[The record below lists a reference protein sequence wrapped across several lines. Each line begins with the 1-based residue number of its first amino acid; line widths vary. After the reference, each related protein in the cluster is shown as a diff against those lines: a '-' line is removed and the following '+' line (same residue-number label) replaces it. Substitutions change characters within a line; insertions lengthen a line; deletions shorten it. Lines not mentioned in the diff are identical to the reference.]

1 MNCTFRLLTS
11 NKFDMMLCLP
21 IHKCVN
27 LFYTFVYH
35 SNLLK
40 IILQGVIIIITYLE
54 SFKSLYHKAFY
65 KFVLSVLSLPI
76 FLYAVIKF
84 FFSAKRKN
92 FYANNSEIS
101 EIEQALH
108 QKYKYLS
115 QQKSSTQI
123 HKEALKIFKAQ
134 SSNTSSKNIEQ
145 AHFSTYFEN
154 VLFHKFIMIKVILAL
169 PMFILLTFYLQP
181 LVRYIFERIV
191 MAVIVIIG
199 VIVSVFTI
207 LYFSPLDAAYSILGQ
222 NATKAQIHQFNVLH
236 HLNEPYFIQL
246 WDTIKGVFTFDL
258 GTTYK
263 GNEVVTKAVGERI
276 PITIIVAVLALMV
289 ALIIAIPIGIIS
301 AMKRNSWL
309 DITLMII
316 ALIGLSIPSFWQG
329 LLFILAFSL
338 KLDILPPSYMPEH
351 PISLILPVLVIGTSY
366 VLTAYAKG
374 LSTTQVV
381 IKHILKNAI
390 IPIVTLVGLLVAE
403 LLGGSAVTEQVFNIN
418 GIGRYIVQK
427 QLIPDIPAVMGGVVY
442 ISIVISL
449 ANLIID
455 IFYALIDP
463 KLRSEIN
470 ERK

>member
-1 MNCTFRLLTS
+1 
-11 NKFDMMLCLP
+11 MLCLP

-84 FFSAKRKN
+84 FFSAKEK
-92 FYANNSEIS
+92 
-101 EIEQALH
+101 
-108 QKYKYLS
+108 KYKYLS

-154 VLFHKFIMIKVILAL
+154 LLFHKFIMIKVILAL
-169 PMFILLTFYLQP
+169 PMFILLTIYLQP

-246 WDTIKGVFTFDL
+246 WDTIKC
-258 GTTYK
+258 
-263 GNEVVTKAVGERI
+263 
-276 PITIIVAVLALMV
+276 
-289 ALIIAIPIGIIS
+289 
-301 AMKRNSWL
+301 
-309 DITLMII
+309 
-316 ALIGLSIPSFWQG
+316 
-329 LLFILAFSL
+329 
-338 KLDILPPSYMPEH
+338 
-351 PISLILPVLVIGTSY
+351 
-366 VLTAYAKG
+366 
-374 LSTTQVV
+374 
-381 IKHILKNAI
+381 
-390 IPIVTLVGLLVAE
+390 
-403 LLGGSAVTEQVFNIN
+403 
-418 GIGRYIVQK
+418 
-427 QLIPDIPAVMGGVVY
+427 
-442 ISIVISL
+442 
-449 ANLIID
+449 
-455 IFYALIDP
+455 FYL
-463 KLRSEIN
+463 
-470 ERK
+470 

>member
-1 MNCTFRLLTS
+1 
-11 NKFDMMLCLP
+11 MLCLP

-76 FLYAVIKF
+76 FLYAVINF

-108 QKYKYLS
+108 HKYKYLS

-134 SSNTSSKNIEQ
+134 SSNTNSKNIEQ

-154 VLFHKFIMIKVILAL
+154 VLFHKFVIIKVILAL
-169 PMFILLTFYLQP
+169 PMFILLTIYLQP

-276 PITIIVAVLALMV
+276 PITIIVAVLALIV

-301 AMKRNSWL
+301 AMKRNS
-309 DITLMII
+309 
-316 ALIGLSIPSFWQG
+316 
-329 LLFILAFSL
+329 
-338 KLDILPPSYMPEH
+338 
-351 PISLILPVLVIGTSY
+351 
-366 VLTAYAKG
+366 
-374 LSTTQVV
+374 
-381 IKHILKNAI
+381 
-390 IPIVTLVGLLVAE
+390 
-403 LLGGSAVTEQVFNIN
+403 
-418 GIGRYIVQK
+418 
-427 QLIPDIPAVMGGVVY
+427 
-442 ISIVISL
+442 
-449 ANLIID
+449 
-455 IFYALIDP
+455 
-463 KLRSEIN
+463 
-470 ERK
+470 

>member
-1 MNCTFRLLTS
+1 
-11 NKFDMMLCLP
+11 MLCLP

-40 IILQGVIIIITYLE
+40 IILQGVISIITYLE

-65 KFVLSVLSLPI
+65 KFVLSVLSLPL

-123 HKEALKIFKAQ
+123 HKEALKIFKTQ
-134 SSNTSSKNIEQ
+134 SSNTNSKNIEQ

-154 VLFHKFIMIKVILAL
+154 VLFHKFIIIKVILAL
-169 PMFILLTFYLQP
+169 PMFILLTIYLQP

-199 VIVSVFTI
+199 VIVSVFSI

-263 GNEVVTKAVGERI
+263 GNDVVTKAVGERI
-276 PITIIVAVLALMV
+276 PITIIVAVLALIV

-351 PISLILPVLVIGTSY
+351 PISLILPVLVIGTSI
-366 VLTAYAKG
+366 AA
-374 LSTTQVV
+374 LSRV
-381 IKHILKNAI
+381 
-390 IPIVTLVGLLVAE
+390 
-403 LLGGSAVTEQVFNIN
+403 
-418 GIGRYIVQK
+418 
-427 QLIPDIPAVMGGVVY
+427 
-442 ISIVISL
+442 
-449 ANLIID
+449 
-455 IFYALIDP
+455 
-463 KLRSEIN
+463 
-470 ERK
+470 

>member
-351 PISLILPVLVIGTSY
+351 PISLILPVLVIGTSIAASITRMTRSS
-366 VLTAYAKG
+366 VLE
-374 LSTTQVV
+374 V
-381 IKHILKNAI
+381 
-390 IPIVTLVGLLVAE
+390 
-403 LLGGSAVTEQVFNIN
+403 
-418 GIGRYIVQK
+418 
-427 QLIPDIPAVMGGVVY
+427 
-442 ISIVISL
+442 
-449 ANLIID
+449 
-455 IFYALIDP
+455 
-463 KLRSEIN
+463 
-470 ERK
+470 